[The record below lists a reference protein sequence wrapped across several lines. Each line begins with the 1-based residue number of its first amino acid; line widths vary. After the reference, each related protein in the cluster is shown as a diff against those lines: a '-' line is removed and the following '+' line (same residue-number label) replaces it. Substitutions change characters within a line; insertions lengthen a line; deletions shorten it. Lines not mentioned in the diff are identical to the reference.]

1 MNKPL
6 DEFDFFDPEVVKDP
20 FEFYDRLR
28 DEAPVYQIPGTQIFL
43 ITQHAD
49 VKKVARRHKIFSSE
63 FDRMMQSQKIPDEVS
78 DILAQGYPSVNTM
91 LTRDP
96 PAHHRYRALV
106 NPSFSQKRVETLL
119 PQMEQIVSELLDNL
133 PDSGPVDFRNEFCV
147 RIPVWVIADALG
159 VPREDLDKFRRWV
172 DAAVSRISMM
182 ATPEKDIYNAKQ
194 QVEFQHY
201 FAARI
206 EERRDNPT
214 DDVVSNLVHARIDG
228 ELPLDVPEMLS
239 IIQQILVAGS
249 EATTAML
256 AAGMV
261 HLIQRPDILERLR
274 DDPSLVPTFV
284 EEILR
289 LETPSAGMWRVVL
302 EDTEIHGVAIPKGSQ
317 AMIRWAA
324 GNRDA
329 AVFDDAN
336 SVDLDRENISDHLA
350 FGYGIHMCLGM
361 FLARQE
367 LKVAFTQILK
377 RLKGWKLAE
386 GHEDL
391 TYVPSVLLRGL
402 GELHLEI
409 VKA

>member
-6 DEFDFFDPEVVKDP
+6 EEFNFFDPEVAKQP

-28 DEAPVYQIPGTQIFL
+28 NEAPVYQIPGTQIFL

-49 VKKVARRHKIFSSE
+49 VKKVARRNKIFSSE
-63 FDRMMQSQKIPDEVS
+63 FDRMMQSQEIPSEVS
-78 DILAQGYPSVNTM
+78 EILEEGYPPVNTM
-91 LTRDP
+91 LTRDA

-106 NPSFSQKRVETLL
+106 NPSFSQKKVESLL
-119 PQMEQIVSELLDNL
+119 PNMEDIVSRLIDSL
-133 PDSGPVDFRNEFCV
+133 PQSGPVDFLNEFCIQ
-147 RIPVWVIADALG
+147 IPTWVIADALG
-159 VPREDLDKFRRWV
+159 VPREDLDKFRRWA

-182 ATPEKDIYNAKQ
+182 ATPEEDIYNAKQ

-201 FAARI
+201 FAAKI
-206 EERRDNPT
+206 EERRDNPG
-214 DDVVSNLVHARIDG
+214 DDVVSNLVHARVDG

-261 HLIQRPDILERLR
+261 HLIQRPDILEQLR
-274 DDPSLVPTFV
+274 NDPSLIPTFV

-289 LETPSAGMWRVVL
+289 LETPSAGMWRIVL
-302 EDTEIHGVAIPKGSQ
+302 EDTEIHGVALPKGAQ

-329 AVFDDAN
+329 EVFDN
-336 SVDLDRENISDHLA
+336 PTEIELERENISDHLA
-350 FGYGIHMCLGM
+350 FGYGIHVCLGM

-367 LKVAFTQILK
+367 MKVAFTQVVEKLK
-377 RLKGWKLAE
+377 SWKLAE
-386 GHEDL
+386 GHEEL

-402 GELHLEI
+402 GELQLEI
-409 VKA
+409 EKA